1 MPLAPAKAV
10 PCQVGRNRIEPGG
23 QGAPGIKTSPMG
35 VEPDEGL
42 EREVPGILGI
52 PNPADQVGV
61 KRNTVPLDDTFERG
75 VLIGEEA
82 RHVGA
87 VGVPFRLTPPVW
99 HG

>member
-1 MPLAPAKAV
+1 
-10 PCQVGRNRIEPGG
+10 
-23 QGAPGIKTSPMG
+23 MG

-75 VLIGEEA
+75 VLIGEA
-82 RHVGA
+82 RPTASINHDDFWMHGFNA
-87 VGVPFRLTPPVW
+87 GVEVTW
-99 HG
+99 